1 MGENISYLLFT
12 CHSIYLC
19 VIYWVYFFRY
29 RLVEKM
35 ASKCEDPLSVFQLG
49 PVQGDETLQNV
60 QIEMYCVEHIW
71 LSYRTEIVS
80 SSLYFYL
87 HHLDSK
93 F

>member
-49 PVQGDETLQNV
+49 PVQDDDMLQNV
-60 QIEMYCVEHIW
+60 PIEMCRAERI
-71 LSYRTEIVS
+71 
-80 SSLYFYL
+80 
-87 HHLDSK
+87 
-93 F
+93 